1 MKKLQSI
8 GLFPRIFI
16 SFILVIAV
24 AGITLLATGITFGP
38 LILEQHL
45 ESHSNFEQGLVDAK
59 TMLQD
64 LSVNYQQAL
73 TKSLVWSILAAVIVA
88 SAVSVFVA
96 SQIVSPLQR
105 MQKASSRI
113 AKGNYLERLDASGP
127 GEVAKLAE
135 SFNAMAESLEDSEIQ
150 RRELIRNLAHEF
162 RTPLSNLKGY
172 LEGLED
178 GLFDANDEIFTASKQ
193 QIDRLERLLNDLA
206 LISRVEAK
214 QEQINIKAVK
224 LAEVFKNI
232 EKSLQPSFNAKNIQ
246 LDVEIDDSWQVQAD
260 PDRLEQILINL
271 LNNALRHS
279 AANTTVKLWATN
291 NPANYSTIH
300 VKDQGEGIAKE
311 ELKHIFTRFYQV
323 DSARSSG
330 ASGIG
335 LTIAKHFVEAQGG
348 QIFVD
353 SELGKGSHFYFTLA
367 TKK

>member
-1 MKKLQSI
+1 MKKFQAM

-24 AGITLLATGITFGP
+24 AGITLLAAGITFGP

-45 ESHSNFEQGLVDAK
+45 ESHSNFEQGLVDSK

-73 TKSLVWSILAAVIVA
+73 IKSLLWSILAAVIVA
-88 SAVSVFVA
+88 SVVSVFVA
-96 SQIVSPLQR
+96 SQIVSPLRR

-113 AKGNYLERLDASGP
+113 AAGNYLERLDASGP

-135 SFNAMAESLEDSEIQ
+135 SFNAMAESLEDSETQ

-178 GLFDANDEIFTASKQ
+178 GLFDADDEIFTASKQ
-193 QIDRLERLLNDLA
+193 QIDRLERLLNDLS

-214 QEQINIKAVK
+214 QEQVLIKTVN
-224 LAEVFKNI
+224 LAQVFNNL
-232 EKSLQPSFNAKNIQ
+232 EKSLQPSFNAKKVQ
-246 LDVEIDDSWQVQAD
+246 LDVEIDGSWQLRAD

-279 AANTTVKLWATN
+279 TANKSVKLWADN
-291 NPANYSTIH
+291 HLDKYLTIH

-311 ELKHIFTRFYQV
+311 ELAHIFTRFYQV
-323 DSARSSG
+323 DNARSSG
-330 ASGIG
+330 GSGIG

-348 QIFVD
+348 RIFVE
-353 SELGKGSHFYFTLA
+353 SEPGKGSHFYFTLPKA
-367 TKK
+367 

>member
-1 MKKLQSI
+1 
-8 GLFPRIFI
+8 
-16 SFILVIAV
+16 
-24 AGITLLATGITFGP
+24 
-38 LILEQHL
+38 
-45 ESHSNFEQGLVDAK
+45 
-59 TMLQD
+59 
-64 LSVNYQQAL
+64 
-73 TKSLVWSILAAVIVA
+73 
-88 SAVSVFVA
+88 
-96 SQIVSPLQR
+96 R

-178 GLFDANDEIFTASKQ
+178 GLFDADDEIFTASKQ

-300 VKDQGEGIAKE
+300 VKDQGEGIAKK